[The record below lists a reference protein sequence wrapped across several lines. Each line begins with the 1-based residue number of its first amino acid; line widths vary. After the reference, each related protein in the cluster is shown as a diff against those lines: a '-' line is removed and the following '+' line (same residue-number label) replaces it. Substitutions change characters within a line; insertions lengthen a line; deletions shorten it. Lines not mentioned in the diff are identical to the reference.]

1 MKIEDCFWDFRTSKV
16 YACARP
22 HLYFG
27 TRYTWISLIL
37 YILCLLALFPYMYG
51 CSLVRV
57 LAVKRLKENQ
67 LKIISSYLVSEG
79 GFQYILD
86 LPSSHHQD
94 DITFFNRESRKF
106 ETVIL
111 GWGGEDPKIYYVY
124 LIQRRKRYL
133 MISPKVLDNG
143 K

>member
-1 MKIEDCFWDFRTSKV
+1 
-16 YACARP
+16 
-22 HLYFG
+22 
-27 TRYTWISLIL
+27 
-37 YILCLLALFPYMYG
+37 MYG

-111 GWGGEDPKIYYVY
+111 GWGGGKIQKYITY
-124 LIQRRKRYL
+124 I
-133 MISPKVLDNG
+133 
-143 K
+143 